1 MPRLPSC
8 PALLLAG
15 ALLAPAPASL
25 AAGEPA
31 AAPPRPAA
39 GPSAEALSDPKAAER
54 SAKAPE
60 PKLICEQVE
69 QMGSHFRKK
78 VCATAE
84 AWEAR
89 RRKDADQ
96 MSRMGDQGAGCGGA
110 ANPC

>member
-1 MPRLPSC
+1 MPDTR
-8 PALLLAG
+8 G
-15 ALLAPAPASL
+15 APLGTFAL
-25 AAGEPA
+25 AALVLLGFSAQA
-31 AAPPRPAA
+31 ADPPEAKAHDPRPA
-39 GPSAEALSDPKAAER
+39 
-54 SAKAPE
+54 KAPAVQPAPGEGE

-69 QMGSHFRKK
+69 QMGSHFRRK

-96 MSRMGDQGAGCGGA
+96 MQRMGDQGAGCGGV